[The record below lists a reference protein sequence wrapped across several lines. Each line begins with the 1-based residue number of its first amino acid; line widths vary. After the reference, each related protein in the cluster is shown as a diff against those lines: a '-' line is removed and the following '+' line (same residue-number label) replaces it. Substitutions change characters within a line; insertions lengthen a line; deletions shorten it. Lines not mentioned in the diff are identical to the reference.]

1 VQHHLSGTLPYA
13 CTPLS
18 ITGRSLAAVER
29 YHVKV
34 MINCH
39 CQHMLENM
47 RTYHSCILYYTLYTL
62 LTTAAG
68 SLKNDSLYSDIYPQM
83 VIVGFHDVTSKSC
96 LISQQHEG
104 HEKKRITGTPHKQPL
119 TKLHPF

>member
-18 ITGRSLAAVER
+18 ITGHSLAAVEG
-29 YHVKV
+29 YHVKA

-39 CQHMLENM
+39 RQHTLENM
-47 RTYHSCILYYTLYTL
+47 RIHHSCILYYAPYTL

-68 SLKNDSLYSDIYPQM
+68 SLKNDSLYSDICPQM
-83 VIVGFHDVTSKSC
+83 IINVFHDAITSKSC
-96 LISQQHEG
+96 PISQQHEG
-104 HEKKRITGTPHKQPL
+104 HKKRITGTPQKQPL
-119 TKLHPF
+119 TKCQSF